1 LRPLSTPGGPK
12 TPLWG
17 PAGPASYWVSR
28 LHRRCRDICRRVG
41 RLTLKRGGRVGS
53 QAGTRSSLVWR
64 LVRSPWYPGQI
75 FADSSRW
82 IIFGAGPIDQIY
94 WFVQAKNITKIFPHR
109 GTPGGAPAYFCG
121 AALLGDPTELPG
133 SALAPVPSC
142 CTWGAEAAACW
153 TRRRVLWLAELC
165 RLRRPHART
174 PYPTPGLH

>member
-1 LRPLSTPGGPK
+1 MRPLSTPGGPK

-41 RLTLKRGGRVGS
+41 RLTLKRGGRVGVS
-53 QAGTRSSLVWR
+53 AGTRSSLVCR
-64 LVRSPWYPGQI
+64 LVRSPWYPGRI
-75 FADSSRW
+75 FLGSSRW
-82 IIFGAGPIDQIY
+82 IIFGAGPHRSEID
-94 WFVQAKNITKIFPHR
+94 WFVQVKNITKIFPHR

-142 CTWGAEAAACW
+142 CTWGGW
-153 TRRRVLWLAELC
+153 GRRLLFLWLAELC
-165 RLRRPHART
+165 RWRT
-174 PYPTPGLH
+174 CVRSALNPGAT